1 MTGRSVRMSTNAW
14 AKTSNFS
21 SIFFNSKFNFY
32 SIPIFI
38 SFNFSKDVS
47 SNVLTQ
53 SEVINAN
60 VSPVSGSMKTINVS
74 ILMSAKSLISAVP
87 IQRSV

>member
-1 MTGRSVRMSTNAW
+1 MRGRKQVI
-14 AKTSNFS
+14 FLPY
-21 SIFFNSKFNFY
+21 FFNSKFNFLLK
-32 SIPIFI
+32 PIFI